1 MTYVFFD
8 PDFEGPNNLRLSL
21 TFALTLAR
29 RQPEAER
36 GELGGKA
43 GAEGRQ
49 EVTFYVNGQSVAR
62 ASAPRCRRRPSSSSA
77 PPPRR
82 RVKTQRP
89 ARSLRPEP
97 QEVGPDALLEP
108 AGLSRA
114 KSEQIPTMG
123 VEPTIFRSGVG
134 RLVH

>member
-29 RQPEAER
+29 LLNRTLVLPPP
-36 GELGGKA
+36 LPVLHWDW
-43 GAEGRQ
+43 GA
-49 EVTFYVNGQSVAR
+49 
-62 ASAPRCRRRPSSSSA
+62 RPSE
-77 PPPRR
+77 
-82 RVKTQRP
+82 P
-89 ARSLRPEP
+89 ARSLRFEAS
-97 QEVGPDALLEP
+97 EFVPDALLKP
-108 AGLSRA
+108 VRLSRA